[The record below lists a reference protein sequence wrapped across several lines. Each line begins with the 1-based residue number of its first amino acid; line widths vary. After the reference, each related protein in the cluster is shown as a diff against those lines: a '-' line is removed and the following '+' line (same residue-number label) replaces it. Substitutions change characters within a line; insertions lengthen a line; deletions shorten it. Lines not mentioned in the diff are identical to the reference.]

1 MGQIAEERHKQIFEM
16 RSSGKSLREIGKLLG
31 ISGTRV
37 QQIVELHQHRLIEEQ
52 NLRSSNDPVFQALSD
67 GKIPKMLF
75 NSLVRGGYGNSFGFE
90 QLITQLKNNTLDPM
104 EFRNF
109 GKKSLRRLREIF
121 LTQEEINELAHKK

>member
-1 MGQIAEERHKQIFEM
+1 M

-37 QQIVELHQHRLIEEQ
+37 QQIVELHQQRIIDEQ
-52 NLRSSNDPVFQALSD
+52 NLRSSNDPVFQALAD

-75 NSLVRGGYGNSFGFE
+75 NSLVRSGYGKSFGFE
-90 QLITQLKNNTLDPM
+90 ELITQLKNNTLDRM

-109 GKKSLRRLREIF
+109 GEKSLRRLWEIF
-121 LTQEEINELAHKK
+121 LTQEEINALNHKQ